1 MAKTDRTV
9 VRNQPYQKGGIGI
22 RERHNERKNE
32 NYSNHDIELER
43 SPMNVHFRKCDS
55 TYTQALERMIEEK
68 TVSTRGLKNDAKVFE
83 EMVFDVNT
91 AYFEN
96 HGGYEYAKEFF
107 SEAFHFAEKELGSK
121 YILSAVMHA
130 DEKNRAMSDD
140 LGRSVYHYHL
150 HVIYI
155 PVVEKEVRWTKKCKD
170 KALVGTVKE
179 VVCQISHSK
188 KWAFSPMLDEQ
199 GNPALSSAG
208 KPKRIPSYSL
218 LQDRFFEHMQGAG
231 YKDFERGVRGS
242 TEDNLSVL
250 DYKIKQDSKRLG
262 EITKELSAV
271 QPIKAD
277 FDEVSAI
284 GKRMFLNGN
293 IEITSGEY
301 ERLKGLAIDGVVAGR
316 KIISLR
322 KQIFGL
328 EQRIRSQQK
337 ELDSLYDK
345 TKEFFMAVKLAPE
358 RVKELFTDIFEKGKG
373 AVDQR
378 RSGLSA
384 RPSGRDTR

>member
-22 RERHNERKNE
+22 RERHNE
-32 NYSNHDIELER
+32 
-43 SPMNVHFRKCDS
+43 
-55 TYTQALERMIEEK
+55 
-68 TVSTRGLKNDAKVFE
+68 
-83 EMVFDVNT
+83 
-91 AYFEN
+91 
-96 HGGYEYAKEFF
+96 
-107 SEAFHFAEKELGSK
+107 
-121 YILSAVMHA
+121 
-130 DEKNRAMSDD
+130 
-140 LGRSVYHYHL
+140 
-150 HVIYI
+150 
-155 PVVEKEVRWTKKCKD
+155 
-170 KALVGTVKE
+170 
-179 VVCQISHSK
+179 
-188 KWAFSPMLDEQ
+188 
-199 GNPALSSAG
+199 
-208 KPKRIPSYSL
+208 
-218 LQDRFFEHMQGAG
+218 GAG